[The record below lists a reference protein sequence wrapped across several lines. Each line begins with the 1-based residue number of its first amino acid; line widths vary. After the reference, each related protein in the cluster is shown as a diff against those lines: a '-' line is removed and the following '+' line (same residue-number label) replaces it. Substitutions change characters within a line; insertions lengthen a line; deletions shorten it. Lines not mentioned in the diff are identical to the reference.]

1 MDCNASTSKAFPD
14 VENAR
19 RMAKLAPATPL
30 AEAARDPKSAADTL
44 TLQGAFMTATI
55 DTGLSKTDRA
65 DVAQELTKVLA
76 DSFAVYLKTH
86 GYHWNVR
93 GPEFFGFHNLLE
105 QQYRDIWAALDD
117 IAERIRALGVL
128 APQSYSAF
136 GNLTSIKDGDPEK
149 EALPMLKELMIDHE
163 TLIATTRKAFEAADA
178 AGDEASADLMTQ
190 RLAAHE
196 KFAWML
202 RSTLGGR

>member
-1 MDCNASTSKAFPD
+1 MN
-14 VENAR
+14 
-19 RMAKLAPATPL
+19 
-30 AEAARDPKSAADTL
+30 
-44 TLQGAFMTATI
+44 ATI
-55 DTGLSKTDRA
+55 DTGLSRADRT

-93 GPEFFGFHNLLE
+93 GPEFFSFHNLLE
-105 QQYRDIWAALDD
+105 QQYRDIWTALDD

-128 APQSYSAF
+128 APQSFSGF

-149 EALPMLKELMIDHE
+149 EATAMLKELLKDHE
-163 TLIATTRKAFEAADA
+163 TLIATARKAFEAADG

>member
-1 MDCNASTSKAFPD
+1 MS
-14 VENAR
+14 
-19 RMAKLAPATPL
+19 
-30 AEAARDPKSAADTL
+30 
-44 TLQGAFMTATI
+44 ATI
-55 DTGLSKTDRA
+55 DTGLGKTERA
-65 DVAQELTKVLA
+65 AVAEELTRVLA

-93 GPEFFGFHNLLE
+93 GPEFFSFHNLLE
-105 QQYRDIWAALDD
+105 QQYRDIWAALDE

-136 GNLTSIKDGDPEK
+136 GNLTAIKHGDPEK
-149 EALPMLKELMIDHE
+149 EATAMLKELMQDHE
-163 TLIATTRKAFEAADA
+163 TLIATARRAFEAADA